1 MAERKKAPPDSSPPF
16 NMEDVEVIRKKSAPA
31 GPPPPRMISFKAPKM
46 SKADS
51 KSRNDEEDD
60 SEFKRERSRSRSSSP
75 DRPVSP
81 EPNTPEHR
89 FKNNRP
95 NIRRDRSESTDSG
108 ERRERLRRDR
118 NDDDDDRSYRGRD
131 RSRSNSSERRY
142 RSRDARSRSSSR
154 SRDRRNRNDDDN
166 RRSRS
171 SERGRYRDRDNRSR
185 SRSSSRDRRGR
196 NSRRREKSP
205 ISDEGRKR
213 GGSFV
218 SLPGSDEEENAANIS
233 PGKNALVKGASAIPL
248 KAESKQISSLKPET
262 GAKESILSFTELMKS
277 TYRELRNFVMNPP
290 PARTL
295 VKCYIERN
303 KAASTFLSPVYSL
316 CADLDDGT
324 GRELITC
331 RKIMGRSAHYV
342 FSLKNDDLF
351 RTREKRSKLYLG
363 KLRSISANEYVLY
376 DNGACAMPDGKGD
389 DILNAADP
397 DIEASEADEN
407 GDDNDGDVS
416 AKNGAADTPSLYRSQ
431 LVVISFN
438 SKKRPCSGLERGM
451 EVCIPHPLLAAAA
464 AAEASSSSSAADP
477 SQKKLLVDIV
487 KPFKTMREEGTQ
499 NDKYRN
505 KLVVFHER
513 NSKYNHNCFKTLLKH
528 VIFYFL
534 FY

>member
-16 NMEDVEVIRKKSAPA
+16 NMEDVEIIRKKSAPA

-51 KSRNDEEDD
+51 KNRNKEDD
-60 SEFKRERSRSRSSSP
+60 NSDFKRDRSRSRSSTP

-81 EPNTPEHR
+81 ELNTPEHR

-108 ERRERLRRDR
+108 ERRERLRHDRNDDDDRNYRGRGRSRSRSRSRSSETRYRGRSRSTSRDRRDR
-118 NDDDDDRSYRGRD
+118 NDDD
-131 RSRSNSSERRY
+131 NH
-142 RSRDARSRSSSR
+142 
-154 SRDRRNRNDDDN
+154 RN
-166 RRSRS
+166 
-171 SERGRYRDRDNRSR
+171 SERGRYRDRDGRSR
-185 SRSSSRDRRGR
+185 SRSTSRDRRGR
-196 NSRRREKSP
+196 NAQPTQKSP
-205 ISDEGRKR
+205 MSGDGRKR

-218 SLPGSDEEENAANIS
+218 SLDGSDDDEDGATRNHRDRVGSETNP
-233 PGKNALVKGASAIPL
+233 PGKNLPAKGALNNPS
-248 KAESKQISSLKPET
+248 KAESKMTSSLKPDAST
-262 GAKESILSFTELMKS
+262 RESILSFTELMKS

-303 KAASTFLSPVYSL
+303 KSASTFLSPVFSL

-331 RKIMGRSAHYV
+331 RKIIGRSAHYV

-363 KLRSISANEYVLY
+363 KLRSVSANEYVLY

-389 DILNAADP
+389 DILNAVDK
-397 DIEASEADEN
+397 DIETTEADDNEVEI
-407 GDDNDGDVS
+407 DDEV
-416 AKNGAADTPSLYRSQ
+416 AARNGASDAVSLYRSQ
-431 LVVISFN
+431 LVVISFG

-451 EVCIPHPLLAAAA
+451 EVCIPHPLLMAS
-464 AAEASSSSSAADP
+464 EAPTTSSASTADT
-477 SQKKLLVDIV
+477 SQKKLLMDIV
-487 KPFKTMREEGTQ
+487 KPFKTMREEGSQ
-499 NDKYRN
+499 NEKYLS
-505 KLVVFHER
+505 KLIVFHER
-513 NSKYNHNCFKTLLKH
+513 NSK
-528 VIFYFL
+528 
-534 FY
+534 